1 MVNRNGSFVGNDGV
15 FLSTNAKHRYLKSN
29 NTSKVNQGVALSE
42 VLKRFDDVNVIFDI
56 GANVGE
62 ISIYFSKI
70 FPNSKIFSIEPS
82 TRNLTIL
89 KAHINS
95 QFFECKNI
103 QIIEKAI
110 SNYDGK
116 IKITNSL
123 NAQNTIM
130 LDPAINKE
138 INNKNFKFLD
148 ETEEV
153 EVTTIENLCER
164 YQVDEVDF
172 MKIDIEGA
180 EPLLTSSIKKL
191 QPKMIYMEIS
201 SKNTQVSYNEMLD
214 KLKDY
219 YKFYDNEFIPIK
231 DLKLFTFNLF
241 KNPSGYYKVV
251 CTDIWLVRKDINK
264 PI

>member
-1 MVNRNGSFVGNDGV
+1 MINKNGSFVGNDGV
-15 FLSTNAKHRYLKSN
+15 FLSINAKHRYLKSN
-29 NTSKVNQGVALSE
+29 NTSKVNQGFALSE
-42 VLKRFDDVNVIFDI
+42 VLKRFDDMNVIFDI

-89 KAHINS
+89 KEHINI

-103 QIIEKAI
+103 IIIEKAI

-123 NAQNTIM
+123 DAQNTIM
-130 LDPAINKE
+130 LDPAINRE
-138 INNKNFKFLD
+138 INNKNLKFLD

-153 EVTTIENLCER
+153 DVTTLENLCEQ
-164 YQVDEVDF
+164 YQVNEVDF

-180 EPLLTSSIKKL
+180 EPLLTGSIKKL

-201 SKNTQVSYNEMLD
+201 SKNTQASYNEMLD

-219 YKFYDNEFIPIK
+219 YKFYDNEFILIK
-231 DLKLFTFNLF
+231 DLKLFIFNLF
-241 KNPSGYYKVV
+241 KNPSSYYKVI

-264 PI
+264 LI